1 MSIRRSALAALL
13 AFPLS
18 AAPITMTT
26 VSSQPRFVSG
36 GDALVEIKG
45 VEIKGAAKVL
55 VTLNGRDVSSV
66 FHADAARGSLLG
78 LVGGLNLGSNSL
90 VARAG
95 AQSAKLELIDHPI
108 TGPIFARSSRVT
120 CTVLEALYPSSVGS
134 PPPLG

>member
-1 MSIRRSALAALL
+1 MNEKEARFMSIRRSALAALL

-95 AQSAKLELIDHPI
+95 TQSAKLELIDHPI
-108 TGPIFARSSRVT
+108 TGPI
-120 CTVLEALYPSSVGS
+120 
-134 PPPLG
+134 